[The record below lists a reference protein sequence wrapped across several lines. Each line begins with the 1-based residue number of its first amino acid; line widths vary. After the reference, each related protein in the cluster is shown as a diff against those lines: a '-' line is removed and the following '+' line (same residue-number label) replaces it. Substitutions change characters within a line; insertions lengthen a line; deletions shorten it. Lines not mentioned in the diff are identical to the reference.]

1 MNKSMDRV
9 WPSDIRIVKDLLA
22 EPKVLGDHILSIG
35 DLFEGC
41 SPTPTPILTPKM
53 TSSTHSIQP
62 ASTTSHSSTL
72 SPLSPP
78 LLSVAK
84 SEAIIHIMPSA
95 LRFWDKVGLG
105 PKGGK
110 KNTTVFVIYEQR
122 YHETEAEQHDGTG
135 NAHGWRSERIM
146 SWLRNMCELYK
157 AKNLGEMLPGKSILC
172 QNDGLVSF
180 RFDSSFQKSL
190 ASFIASLPP
199 PKDSSVF
206 FILTPLSVMSLSS
219 ETLCYVFS
227 AVNKTLKS
235 YSEAQPLFQFVP
247 EPHVLNAAVNS
258 SSLHDFRSGSFLHS
272 VYDRI
277 LMPSERAMSRKF
289 FTYGQKEK
297 KYFEVPAFTL
307 ARSLSETKVSYSSS
321 TDPAL
326 DVLDRH
332 ILLHVGYGIS
342 SCGRWILASCI
353 DQRGETH
360 AMGVWSTQRRTPSDN
375 ERKDEMLGMD
385 ATMNLDELYTVNK
398 VWNFAMQFAEKARV
412 EWRIVFAKSG
422 NMGVAELDAWIT
434 HSYSVLHSNS
444 QIPMHISIL
453 NVENSV
459 PWTLTPASQ
468 TQSLGIANQHPTS
481 RGSSLSRSV
490 PNSMK
495 VSSKSQFFVDTNATT
510 YELCQKD
517 RLPVSVPPTLD
528 DIGLSSDL
536 VDVSL
541 PIENDDY
548 SLADDQPLLP
558 LSSSTLICV
567 PDSSVLPRM
576 VNIHLIYAAKSE
588 GCAYPTVTSDA
599 ADSPQSL
606 LRDITSS
613 YYSLSV
619 LSSARWETVSS
630 LPFHLGAV
638 ETMRKALSTRNCL
651 ESLRRDT

>member
-1 MNKSMDRV
+1 
-9 WPSDIRIVKDLLA
+9 
-22 EPKVLGDHILSIG
+22 
-35 DLFEGC
+35 
-41 SPTPTPILTPKM
+41 M

-62 ASTTSHSSTL
+62 AFSAISTTSHSSIL

-84 SEAIIHIMPSA
+84 SEAIIHVMPSA

-110 KNTTVFVIYEQR
+110 KNITVFVIYEQR

-157 AKNLGEMLPGKSILC
+157 AKNLGEMLPGKSNLC

-199 PKDSSVF
+199 PEDSPAF

-219 ETLCYVFS
+219 ETLCHVFS

-247 EPHVLNAAVNS
+247 EPHVLNAAVHS

-307 ARSLSETKVSYSSS
+307 ARSLSETKVSYSCS
-321 TDPAL
+321 TEPAL

-375 ERKDEMLGMD
+375 ERKDDMPGMD
-385 ATMNLDELYTVNK
+385 ATMVLDELYTVNK

-422 NMGVAELDAWIT
+422 NMSVAELDAWIT
-434 HSYSVLHSNS
+434 HSYSALHSNS

-468 TQSLGIANQHPTS
+468 TQSLGITNQHPTS

-495 VSSKSQFFVDTNATT
+495 VSSKSQFFVDTTATT

-517 RLPVSVPPTLD
+517 RLPVGIPPTLD

-588 GCAYPTVTSDA
+588 GCAYPTATSDA